1 MKRQRALV
9 IFFAVLLLAAM
20 IYYFLTTNQP
30 RGMMIDG
37 IVDANQVIVSPK
49 VQGLLERL
57 SIDEGTSVRAGQ
69 LIATLDTAELTAEK
83 DADRASVENLRAQLA
98 QSESNYQVALD
109 ETAGDLTGAEARL
122 AAAKSQLA
130 LSQAQ
135 LQRNQTDFGR
145 IKALATQG
153 VSAQQ
158 DLDHTTA
165 DLRSQQAMVAAQEEQ
180 VRAAE
185 GDLKHA
191 QAGEYRRSAAKSAIE
206 STKAQLRNAESELD
220 AATARLSYTDVV
232 APISGV
238 VSVLVAR
245 QGELVGPSA
254 PIATI
259 VDPQSTWIRV
269 GIPETFAA
277 NIAVGEKIRVQLPS
291 GRTVYGTVLCK
302 SVEGDF
308 ASQYDLN
315 QTTRDIRSVSIKI
328 AVPNPDL
335 AITPGMSAKV
345 ILTPE
350 QLEPGAT
357 IPTGIPS
364 RQAT

>member
-1 MKRQRALV
+1 MKRQRAV
-9 IFFAVLLLAAM
+9 AIFLAVLFVAAL

-37 IVDANQVIVSPK
+37 IVDANQVVVSPK

-57 SIDEGTSVRAGQ
+57 SVDEGNSVRAGQ
-69 LIATLDTAELTAEK
+69 LIASLDTAELSAEK
-83 DADRASVENLRAQLA
+83 EADRALVENLRAQLT
-98 QSESNYQVALD
+98 QSESNYQLALD

-122 AAAKSQLA
+122 AAAKSQLE
-130 LSQAQ
+130 LSEAQ
-135 LQRNQTDFGR
+135 LQRNQTDYGR
-145 IKALATQG
+145 IKTLATQG
-153 VSAQQ
+153 VSARQE
-158 DLDHTTA
+158 LDHTTA
-165 DLRSQQAMVAAQEEQ
+165 DLRSQQAMVAAQAEQ

-191 QAGEYRRSAAKSAIE
+191 QAGEYRRLAAKSAIE
-206 STKAQLRNAESELD
+206 STKAQLRNAEAELA
-220 AATARLSYTDVV
+220 AATARLGYTAVV

-245 QGELVGPSA
+245 QGEVVGPSA
-254 PIATI
+254 PVATI
-259 VDPQSTWIRV
+259 VDPQSTWVRV

-277 NIAVGEKIRVQLPS
+277 NIAVGEKIRVQFPG
-291 GRTVYGTVLCK
+291 GRTVDGTVICK

-315 QTTRDIRSVSIKI
+315 QVTRDIRSVSIKI

-335 AITPGMSAKV
+335 TITPGMSARV
-345 ILTPE
+345 VLTPE
-350 QLEPGAT
+350 QLKPAAPPPN
-357 IPTGIPS
+357 IIVS

>member
-1 MKRQRALV
+1 MKRQRGVA
-9 IFFAVLLLAAM
+9 IFFAVLFVAAL
-20 IYYFLTTNQP
+20 IYYFLTTNQT
-30 RGMMIDG
+30 RGLMIDG
-37 IVDANQVIVSPK
+37 IVDANQVVVSPK

-57 SIDEGTSVRAGQ
+57 SVDEGNSVRAGQ
-69 LIATLDTAELTAEK
+69 LIANLDTTELTADK
-83 DADRASVENLRAQLA
+83 DADRASVESLQAQLA
-98 QSESNYQVALD
+98 GSESNYQLALD

-122 AAAKSQLA
+122 AAAKSQLD
-130 LSQAQ
+130 LSEAQ
-135 LQRNQTDFGR
+135 LGRNQADYQR
-145 IKALATQG
+145 IKTLATQG

-158 DLDHTTA
+158 ELDHMTA
-165 DLRSQQAMVAAQEEQ
+165 DLRSQEAMVAAQQEQ

-185 GDLKHA
+185 GDVKHA
-191 QAGEYRRSAAKSAIE
+191 QAGEYRRLAAKSAIE
-206 STKAQLRNAESELD
+206 AARAQLRNAESELA

-245 QGELVGPSA
+245 QGEVVGPSA
-254 PIATI
+254 PVATI
-259 VDPQSTWIRV
+259 VDPQSTWVRV

-277 NIAVGEKIRVQLPS
+277 NIAVGEKIRVQFPS
-291 GRTVYGTVLCK
+291 GRGVDGTVLCK

-315 QTTRDIRSVSIKI
+315 QVKRDIRSVSIKI

-335 AITPGMSAKV
+335 TITPGMSVKV
-345 ILTPE
+345 VLSPE
-350 QLEPGAT
+350 QLDPTT
-357 IPTGIPS
+357 ISPTSIPN